1 MRWRLIFVALLI
13 IFSCEE
19 KEPDGSSS
27 YYFIHPNSYY
37 MVADG
42 EKELVLSVM
51 ENHIT
56 LNRFH
61 TISKVEGEIKFF
73 HNGQPLTGN
82 TFTTLQEGEDKFYA
96 TYNGWKSDEITVI
109 ARPPKDY
116 ELISIPLIFHILYDN
131 EPVGQ
136 GANISHEDI
145 EYIVSVVNQRYRNA
159 YYTLN
164 YPEVVQSPN
173 HVDTK
178 IEFRLAQY
186 DPEGNLLEEP
196 GIKRYGGYKATEW
209 VGPNTE
215 HQTRFLSENMWPPY
229 QYVNI
234 SVSNH
239 PRLNGATTPKFHP
252 DHPICYLS
260 GGVDE
265 TWEEYFERNSQGG
278 VNIVFNG
285 IIMSLNSIYSHKVLT
300 HELGHILGLRHP
312 FDNECSIFRFPFG
325 KNDCIEDTQFY
336 IEQEYVTPQKS
347 LSKIYYEC
355 STNYLVAHDNYMD
368 YYRSSKPETFGTYYG
383 FTYDQRDR
391 MREVLEYSPWIRDLK
406 FSLK

>member
-82 TFTTLQEGEDKFYA
+82 TFTTLQEGEHKFYA

-116 ELISIPLIFHILYDN
+116 ELISIPLIFHVLYDN
-131 EPVGQ
+131 ETVGQ

-145 EYIVSVVNQRYRNA
+145 EYIVSVVNQRFRNT
-159 YYTLN
+159 YYTLK

-196 GIKRYGGYKATEW
+196 GIKRYGGYKANEWTSTEPQ
-209 VGPNTE
+209 G
-215 HQTRFLSENMWPPY
+215 RFLSENMWPPNLY
-229 QYVNI
+229 INI
-234 SVSNH
+234 SISNH
-239 PRLNGATTPKFHP
+239 YGISGAISPKSDYENQF
-252 DHPICYLS
+252 CGA
-260 GGVDE
+260 GGRTNE

-278 VNIVFNG
+278 VNVVFTG
-285 IIMSLNSIYSHKVLT
+285 VIMSLNGFYSHKTLT
-300 HELGHILGLRHP
+300 HELGHYLGLFHT
-312 FDNECSIFRFPFG
+312 FDWDCQTDRFPFG
-325 KNDCIEDTQFY
+325 INDCVDDTQFY
-336 IEQEYVTPQKS
+336 NEREFVTPQKS
-347 LSKIYYEC
+347 LTKIFYEC
-355 STNYLVAHDNYMD
+355 NTNYLVTHDNYMD
-368 YYRSSKPETFGTYYG
+368 YYRSSEPETFATYYG

-391 MREVLEYSPWIRDLK
+391 MREILNYSPWIKELK
-406 FSLK
+406 FSSK